1 MQKQKI
7 YNSKMPILK
16 ETQSIYNSKM
26 PIISNMPKIYTS
38 KMPIIKE
45 NEIYVQLKDS
55 YKLNYS

>member
-7 YNSKMPILK
+7 YNSKMPI
-16 ETQSIYNSKM
+16 
-26 PIISNMPKIYTS
+26 ISSMPKIYTS

-45 NEIYVQLKDS
+45 NEIDVQLKDS

>member
-7 YNSKMPILK
+7 YNSKMPIISSMPK
-16 ETQSIYNSKM
+16 IYTSKM
-26 PIISNMPKIYTS
+26 PIISSMPKIYTS

-45 NEIYVQLKDS
+45 NEIDVQLKDS